1 MISRIRGEVLEADAG
16 RVEVLVAG
24 GVAYEVQVPLTV
36 FERLPAPGS
45 QVDLKT
51 VLVVREDAQSLFGF
65 LEDYERTLFNRLCT
79 TPKVGAKVAL
89 AMMSTYPTGRLAQI
103 LAEKDTQALTRV
115 GGVGKKLADLAVVHL
130 ADKVQDLLD
139 ADARSGPKSAR
150 EHEAVAA
157 LVGLGYSRGDA
168 ERAVRDAVGPGGPRT
183 AEELI
188 RHVLAQ
194 RGGPRSGPSGSPR
207 GGGPKGG

>member
-1 MISRIRGEVLEADAG
+1 MISRVRGELLEADAG
-16 RVEVLVAG
+16 RVEVLLSG
-24 GVAYEVQVPLTV
+24 GVAYEVHVPLTV
-36 FERLPAPGS
+36 FQRLPRPGS

-51 VLVVREDAQSLFGF
+51 VLVVREDAHSLFGF

-89 AMMSTYPTGRLAQI
+89 AMMSTFPTGRLARI
-103 LAEKDTQALTRV
+103 LTEKDVRALTQV
-115 GGVGKKLADLAVVHL
+115 SGVGKKLAELAVVHL

-139 ADARSGPKSAR
+139 ADSRSGPQSAR

-157 LVGLGYSRGDA
+157 LVRLGYSRGDA
-168 ERAVRDAVGPGGPRT
+168 ETSVRDAVGPGGPRT

-194 RGGPRSGPSGSPR
+194 RPQR
-207 GGGPKGG
+207 GG

>member
-16 RVEVLVAG
+16 RVEVLVSG

-36 FERLPAPGS
+36 FERLPLRGS

-51 VLVVREDAQSLFGF
+51 TLVVRDDAHSLFGF

-89 AMMSTYPTGRLAQI
+89 AMMSVYPTGRLAQI
-103 LAEKDTQALTRV
+103 LAEKDVRALTQV
-115 GGVGKKLADLAVVHL
+115 SGVGKKLAELAVVHL

-139 ADARSGPKSAR
+139 ADARSGPQSAR

-157 LVGLGYSRGDA
+157 LVRLGYARGDA
-168 ERAVRDAVGPGGPRT
+168 EKAVRDATGPGGPRT

-194 RGGPRSGPSGSPR
+194 RAPKR
-207 GGGPKGG
+207 GG